1 MRVFTLTVFTEQF
14 THVTVLAENG
24 PLDCGEDCP
33 RQNCAQVLPVLKGQ
47 GGQVNLVAHLHPH
60 GTFGSSDTCAGAA
73 LTRVSDISFAAST
86 ASVTVAAAASAAAAA
101 ASVTAADFTSASAY
115 ASAASPNDQLYH
127 KTQKEW
133 SLTPT
138 TPHIK

>member
-60 GTFGSSDTCAGAA
+60 GTFGSSDHLPWAIFNIQ
-73 LTRVSDISFAAST
+73 VID
-86 ASVTVAAAASAAAAA
+86 SAM
-101 ASVTAADFTSASAY
+101 SGEVGMCEFLRSQYSQN
-115 ASAASPNDQLYH
+115 SSH
-127 KTQKEW
+127 M
-133 SLTPT
+133 
-138 TPHIK
+138 